1 MKRVTGRRAFPGL
14 RVTAATTAALSD
26 GHAPSG
32 VLLTLRPKLFVDLS
46 QRLSALESSIVDDQ
60 KKLPL
65 LLVSH

>member
-1 MKRVTGRRAFPGL
+1 
-14 RVTAATTAALSD
+14 
-26 GHAPSG
+26 

-65 LLVSH
+65 LLVSIE